1 MNAVD
6 DVIATHNNINHND
19 TNQIEPVQIIRNYID
34 SQHVLSLCC
43 QDGEQLWCANCF
55 YLFEPETMS
64 FLVMTDHQTRHGQM
78 IKKNNRIAGTISE
91 QKIDIV
97 ELKGI
102 QFSGTISL
110 LIGNKDDVARH
121 HYYERF
127 PVARLIP
134 SPIWRISIDD
144 VKMTDN
150 SAGFANKYAWN
161 RS

>member
-6 DVIATHNNINHND
+6 DVTVDRND
-19 TNQIEPVQIIRNYID
+19 TNPIEPVQIIRNYIE

-43 QDGEQLWCANCF
+43 QDEEQLWCANCF

-64 FLVMTDHQTRHGQM
+64 FLIMTDCKTRHGQM
-78 IKKNNRIAGTISE
+78 IKKNNRVAGAISE
-91 QKIDIV
+91 QKIDII

-102 QFSGTISL
+102 QFAGTISL
-110 LIGNKDDVARH
+110 LMGNKEQVAIQ

-134 SPIWRISIDD
+134 SPIWRLQINEI
-144 VKMTDN
+144 KMTDN
-150 SAGFANKYAWN
+150 SAGFANKYHWN
-161 RS
+161 RA